1 MISQENIS
9 NNLSDDIS
17 IVNYMNLIFLQ
28 SKDSISLT
36 SIKTYN
42 GRVKSMKLKD
52 YYDINEIEKKIR

>member
-17 IVNYMNLIFLQ
+17 IVNYINLIFLK
-28 SKDSISLT
+28 SKDPLSPT

-42 GRVKSMKLKD
+42 GRLKSMKIKD
-52 YYDINEIEKKIR
+52 YYNIDEIEKTIR